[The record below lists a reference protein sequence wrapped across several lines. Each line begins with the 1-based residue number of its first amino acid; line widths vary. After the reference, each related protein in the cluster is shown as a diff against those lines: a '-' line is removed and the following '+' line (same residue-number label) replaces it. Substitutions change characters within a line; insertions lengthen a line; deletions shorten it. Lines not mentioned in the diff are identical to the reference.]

1 MRQAADAAND
11 STQRPVAGS
20 LVEDVRKSDQSM
32 IEPVAGINNYAAGSV
47 PTSSHQSSAINQKNR
62 QLLSNHMNP
71 DRNHQSHRQQ
81 QYLDDHHRVAQNS
94 SRVTFNNNLL
104 AP

>member
-1 MRQAADAAND
+1 
-11 STQRPVAGS
+11 
-20 LVEDVRKSDQSM
+20 VEDAKKSGQRM
-32 IEPVAGINNYAAGSV
+32 IEPVAGIGNQAVCGV

>member
-11 STQRPVAGS
+11 STQRPIPGS
-20 LVEDVRKSDQSM
+20 LVEDVKKSGQRM
-32 IEPVAGINNYAAGSV
+32 IEPVAGINNQAVCGV